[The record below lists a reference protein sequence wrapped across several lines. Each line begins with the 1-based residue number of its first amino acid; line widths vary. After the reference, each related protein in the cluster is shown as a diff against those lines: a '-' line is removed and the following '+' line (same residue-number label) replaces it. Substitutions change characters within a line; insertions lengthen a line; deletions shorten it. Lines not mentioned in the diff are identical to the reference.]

1 MPRSRKQKSPLSAL
15 LHSLD
20 VRLQPLAD
28 GWAIDLTLP
37 EQASLCSGNGE
48 PLPAMPCAGAATH
61 RLLLLIDEA
70 PALRAPAPRSASSRR
85 LDRRSSVKGRSSG
98 AGKR

>member
-1 MPRSRKQKSPLSAL
+1 MPRRHAPPSPLSAL

-37 EQASLCSGNGE
+37 ERASLCGGNGE
-48 PLPAMPCAGAATH
+48 PLPATVFAGTATH

-70 PALRAPAPRSASSRR
+70 VALQAPAPRSASSPR
-85 LDRRSSVKGRSSG
+85 LGRQSSIKGRSSS